1 MLARDIRETD
11 CNSDFHEAS
20 IEFAA
25 RETGSCR
32 RRIHEAAAALRCRA
46 SAGLM
51 MDARDGPAF
60 LRWSVVAGA
69 NREDAAFMNN

>member
-1 MLARDIRETD
+1 MKYPLNSQRGKPET
-11 CNSDFHEAS
+11 
-20 IEFAA
+20 
-25 RETGSCR
+25 RQ
-32 RRIHEAAAALRCRA
+32 RRIHEAATALWCRA

-60 LRWSVVAGA
+60 LHWFVVAGA